1 MPQGSVTRHRM
12 SGAAIP
18 QAQPLLAPNW
28 FLGLVPRQYWN
39 VYKTFFVYQLDFA
52 TASGISPQ
60 GNGGPAV
67 PANGTSTGS
76 VQIQDDS
83 HFLCV
88 AGIALVTTTDNLT
101 LVFGTGA
108 TTPSQKL
115 ITITDGATGQPLS
128 NVASPLDNFFGTGI
142 LPAVWGIP
150 KTFQKGGAIGVTVVN
165 LNTTTAH
172 QVRLSF
178 WGVRIFPNKTMDE

>member
-1 MPQGSVTRHRM
+1 MPQGSVTRHRLAQP
-12 SGAAIP
+12 GVP

-39 VYKTFFVYQLDFA
+39 VYKTFFVYELDFA
-52 TASGISPQ
+52 TANGASVQ

-67 PANGTSTGS
+67 PANGTSTAS

-83 HFLCV
+83 PFLCV
-88 AGIALVTTTDNLT
+88 AGTAIVTTTDNLT
-101 LVFGTGA
+101 LVFGSGA
-108 TTPSQKL
+108 VTPAQKL
-115 ITITDGATGQPLS
+115 VTITDGATGQPLS

-142 LPAVWGIP
+142 LPAVWAIP
-150 KTFQKGGAIGVTVVN
+150 KLFDKGGAIGVTVVN
-165 LNTTTAH
+165 LNTGTAH

-178 WGVRIFPNKTMDE
+178 WGIRIYPKKTLE